1 MKKLLFVMS
10 MILLSLSGFAQ
21 GIYLRAGGGYGL
33 PAATS
38 RLGEK
43 YLHAYNST
51 VNSSTNT
58 YSNEIITGS
67 YGSGVDFSVSA
78 GYEINRNF
86 LFDFNV
92 QYLIGK
98 KYETGNIYT
107 EKDVTYSGSDQ
118 EIFTTS
124 SKGLYFNPALVF
136 SVGFG
141 KAAPYGRLGLLAA
154 SPKIIRDE
162 YYYYDLD
169 GTDIRDIRWQY
180 DKGLALG
187 YQIGVGFNWKLT
199 EKLDF
204 YTEAGFVSMTYYA
217 KEGEMT
223 QNINDGTDV
232 LNQLPIAQKQIV
244 FKKKYDPNLP
254 YDSAKPA
261 VAGREASP
269 LSSISAQ
276 VGIRFLLWRKAE

>member
-38 RLGEK
+38 KLGEK
-43 YLHAYNST
+43 YLQTYT
-51 VNSSTNT
+51 ITGTSSTNT
-58 YSNEIITGS
+58 YSNEIISGS

-78 GYEINRNF
+78 GYEFNRNF
-86 LFDFNV
+86 LFDLNV

-98 KYETGNIYT
+98 KYETGNIYNY
-107 EKDVTYSGSDQ
+107 KDNTSSGTDRMVV
-118 EIFTTS
+118 TTS

-141 KAAPYGRLGLLAA
+141 KTAPYGRLGLLAA
-154 SPKIIRDE
+154 SPRIIRDMS
-162 YYYYDLD
+162 YYYDLD
-169 GTDIRDIRWQY
+169 GTDTRDIRWQY

-223 QNINDGTDV
+223 QNIQDGTDV

-244 FKKKYDPNLP
+244 FKKKYDPNQP
-254 YDSAKPA
+254 YDNSKPT